1 MNRQISTHCRAIHGA
16 WQPAIINEWRLLI
29 WLGFCQRSEGVTS
42 VPLSSF
48 SGVSGGEGTAT
59 GKRTQMQTHE
69 HTQSQPICWFPTRS
83 ARGPLVPSVVRI
95 PPYSGVQRS
104 HPGSIVF
111 VPKSTLHSTV
121 LGPDNQEAHSD
132 ISRPGRSEQIKA
144 AH

>member
-1 MNRQISTHCRAIHGA
+1 MNRQILAQPSIVGAHCRAIRGA

-69 HTQSQPICWFPTRS
+69 HTQSQPICWSPTRS
-83 ARGPLVPSVVRI
+83 AQGPLVPSVVRI
-95 PPYSGVQRS
+95 PPYSGVQGQLYFPPS
-104 HPGSIVF
+104 PHYMALSWDQIT
-111 VPKSTLHSTV
+111 K
-121 LGPDNQEAHSD
+121 
-132 ISRPGRSEQIKA
+132 RPGQTSPD
-144 AH
+144 

>member
-1 MNRQISTHCRAIHGA
+1 MKRKEKPICEQADLDPIVGGHCGAIRGA

-69 HTQSQPICWFPTRS
+69 HTQSQPIS
-83 ARGPLVPSVVRI
+83 
-95 PPYSGVQRS
+95 
-104 HPGSIVF
+104 
-111 VPKSTLHSTV
+111 
-121 LGPDNQEAHSD
+121 
-132 ISRPGRSEQIKA
+132 
-144 AH
+144 